1 MTITFDSYN
10 FNFELIPLQ
19 PLQGGS
25 YDENL
30 VNILTLIN
38 VLDVNKDANTSPAV
52 EADKRGALFR
62 FFNKFI
68 PNVKWNPNNL
78 PSAGTIQ
85 SKLHAMERHFVPT
98 FKDFKLV
105 GNSSSTEGFKTL
117 FIVPLLSK
125 LGVSENL
132 EGNFLSE
139 VYTQCTID
147 VAYNPTKYSSGI
159 KIYDTL
165 VPIDPGDRTKQTSYL
180 HQDPPITVDLKKY
193 GLPGVTYAKYG
204 SVNQNQNI

>member
-10 FNFELIPLQ
+10 FKFPLIPLQ

-25 YDENL
+25 HDENL

-52 EADKRGALFR
+52 NRRDALFR

-68 PNVKWNPNNL
+68 PNVKWNPNIL
-78 PSAGTIQ
+78 PSAGAIQ
-85 SKLHAMERHFVPT
+85 AKLHNMEKHFVPT

-105 GNSSSTEGFKTL
+105 GNSSSTKGFKTL

-125 LGVSENL
+125 LEVSENL
-132 EGNFLSE
+132 ERFWIITDTNTVTVSWMPRTMAYPSTE
-139 VYTQCTID
+139 D
-147 VAYNPTKYSSGI
+147 V
-159 KIYDTL
+159 
-165 VPIDPGDRTKQTSYL
+165 
-180 HQDPPITVDLKKY
+180 
-193 GLPGVTYAKYG
+193 
-204 SVNQNQNI
+204 